1 MKKVKKEE
9 LEKLQQ
15 LNSEFVQAKTQ
26 LGDLEIQ
33 KSMIISNVQ
42 EIRSQF
48 GELEQTL
55 MKKYGENRIRRAFT
69 YKALNKLIQGSA
81 ADMTKKS
88 MLDLYKE
95 GIVAHIQIHDELD
108 ISVESDKKAKRIIE
122 IMETAVDL
130 KVPNKVDYES
140 GKTWGNIYD

>member
-33 KSMIISNVQ
+33 KSIIISNVQ
-42 EIRSQF
+42 EIRSHF

-55 MKKYGENRIRRAFT
+55 MKKYGENSVINLQT
-69 YKALNKLIQGSA
+69 GEI
-81 ADMTKKS
+81 
-88 MLDLYKE
+88 KE
-95 GIVAHIQIHDELD
+95 KE
-108 ISVESDKKAKRIIE
+108 
-122 IMETAVDL
+122 
-130 KVPNKVDYES
+130 
-140 GKTWGNIYD
+140 

>member
-55 MKKYGENRIRRAFT
+55 MKKYGENSVINLQTGESRAIFP
-69 YKALNKLIQGSA
+69 G
-81 ADMTKKS
+81 
-88 MLDLYKE
+88 
-95 GIVAHIQIHDELD
+95 
-108 ISVESDKKAKRIIE
+108 
-122 IMETAVDL
+122 
-130 KVPNKVDYES
+130 
-140 GKTWGNIYD
+140 

>member
-55 MKKYGENRIRRAFT
+55 MKKYGENSVINLQT
-69 YKALNKLIQGSA
+69 GEV
-81 ADMTKKS
+81 
-88 MLDLYKE
+88 KE
-95 GIVAHIQIHDELD
+95 KE
-108 ISVESDKKAKRIIE
+108 
-122 IMETAVDL
+122 
-130 KVPNKVDYES
+130 
-140 GKTWGNIYD
+140 

>member
-48 GELEQTL
+48 GVE
-55 MKKYGENRIRRAFT
+55 F
-69 YKALNKLIQGSA
+69 A
-81 ADMTKKS
+81 A
-88 MLDLYKE
+88 
-95 GIVAHIQIHDELD
+95 
-108 ISVESDKKAKRIIE
+108 
-122 IMETAVDL
+122 
-130 KVPNKVDYES
+130 VPIK
-140 GKTWGNIYD
+140 

>member
-55 MKKYGENRIRRAFT
+55 MKKYGENSVINLQT
-69 YKALNKLIQGSA
+69 GEI
-81 ADMTKKS
+81 
-88 MLDLYKE
+88 KE
-95 GIVAHIQIHDELD
+95 KE
-108 ISVESDKKAKRIIE
+108 
-122 IMETAVDL
+122 
-130 KVPNKVDYES
+130 
-140 GKTWGNIYD
+140 

>member
-1 MKKVKKEE
+1 MKKVEEKE

-55 MKKYGENRIRRAFT
+55 MKKYGENSVINLQT
-69 YKALNKLIQGSA
+69 GEI
-81 ADMTKKS
+81 
-88 MLDLYKE
+88 KE
-95 GIVAHIQIHDELD
+95 KE
-108 ISVESDKKAKRIIE
+108 
-122 IMETAVDL
+122 
-130 KVPNKVDYES
+130 
-140 GKTWGNIYD
+140 

>member
-55 MKKYGENRIRRAFT
+55 MKKYGENSVIN
-69 YKALNKLIQGSA
+69 LQPGEI
-81 ADMTKKS
+81 
-88 MLDLYKE
+88 KE
-95 GIVAHIQIHDELD
+95 KE
-108 ISVESDKKAKRIIE
+108 
-122 IMETAVDL
+122 
-130 KVPNKVDYES
+130 
-140 GKTWGNIYD
+140 

>member
-55 MKKYGENRIRRAFT
+55 MKKYGENLLLHDFT
-69 YKALNKLIQGSA
+69 
-81 ADMTKKS
+81 
-88 MLDLYKE
+88 
-95 GIVAHIQIHDELD
+95 
-108 ISVESDKKAKRIIE
+108 
-122 IMETAVDL
+122 
-130 KVPNKVDYES
+130 
-140 GKTWGNIYD
+140 